1 MDDQILGIIRDL
13 YGKQPMRREPVDSEL
28 QFFGKNPHVGGYADF
43 DSGSVVLN
51 PEPMDGVNTD
61 AVYINEAARL
71 AMRGGRIQPPNFDLT
86 DKQRKYLSGTHYG
99 TAPKLNQMETIIGRI
114 LSGDPSAQDYTPQ
127 QKEYA
132 LRLGGLMAPYNGRFG
147 R

>member
-1 MDDQILGIIRDL
+1 MDEQLIGIIRDL
-13 YGKQPMRREPVDSEL
+13 YGKQPLRREPVESEVS
-28 QFFGKNPHVGGYADF
+28 FFKKNPNVGGYADF
-43 DSGSVVLN
+43 GSGSVVLN
-51 PEPMDGVNTD
+51 PNPQKNVNTD

-71 AMRGGRIQPPNFDLT
+71 AMRNGQIQPPDFDIT
-86 DKQRKYLSGTHYG
+86 PQQQQYLAGTHYG

-114 LSGDPSAQDYTPQ
+114 LSGDPSAGDITPQ

-132 LRLGGLMAPYNGRFG
+132 LRLGGLMAPYEGSFG